1 MKISPEDLL
10 SFLEVAEQGG
20 VAHASER
27 LHRSQPTISGRLQ
40 RLQHIVGEPL
50 YLREGRGIRLS
61 PAGEALVPLLRSLR
75 GDLQRIEDWV
85 SRRQQQ
91 QEGQLRI
98 AASSTVANYFL
109 MEHLARFRSLYP
121 GVELRLQT
129 GSLAWEDWNWK
140 DWDLLFTEEAIAPEQ
155 LPEDFCQSP
164 WREDEL
170 VAILPL
176 QHPWVLAGKQSATW
190 TEILQE
196 PIVWG
201 EPHSGIRRRVAAAL
215 RAAGLKPSYTVEVTG
230 VEALR
235 EAVAAGLGIG
245 FASVEALDKVR
256 WPLASLRLE
265 PPRGLFWTLYLV
277 HPQLAFA
284 SHALRAFLQLLAPA
298 GVAHCDASS
307 TRSRQ
312 AP

>member
-1 MKISPEDLL
+1 MKIHSEDLL

-20 VAHASER
+20 VASASER

-40 RLQHIVGEPL
+40 RLQLAVGEPL
-50 YLREGRGIRLS
+50 YLRAGRGIRLS
-61 PAGEALVPLLRSLR
+61 PAGETLLPLLRNLR
-75 GDLQRIEDWV
+75 SDLQQIESWI

-109 MEHLARFRSLYP
+109 MEHLARFRQTYP
-121 GVELRLQT
+121 GIELRVQT
-129 GSLAWEDWNWK
+129 GALALEDWNWSE
-140 DWDLLFTEEAIAPEQ
+140 WDVLFTEEAIAPEQ
-155 LPEDFCQSP
+155 LPKDLQQRP

-176 QHPWVLAGKQSATW
+176 QHPWVLAGKGSASW
-190 TEILQE
+190 TEILQQ
-196 PIVWG
+196 PIVWR
-201 EPHSGIRRRVAAAL
+201 EPHSGIRRRVEAAL
-215 RAAGLKPSYTVEVTG
+215 LKAGLKPSYTVEVTG

-265 PPRGLFWTLYLV
+265 PPQGLFWTLYLV
-277 HPQLAFA
+277 HPHVEQA
-284 SHALRAFLQLLAPA
+284 SHALRAFLALLLPLPDQNLPA
-298 GVAHCDASS
+298 SASS
-307 TRSRQ
+307 RH

>member
-1 MKISPEDLL
+1 MKLQVEDLL

-20 VAHASER
+20 VASATAR

-40 RLQHIVGEPL
+40 RLQLALGEPL

-61 PAGEALVPLLRSLR
+61 PAGEALLPLLRHLR
-75 GDLQRIEDWV
+75 ADLQQIETWV
-85 SRRQQQ
+85 SQRQQQ

-109 MEHLARFRSLYP
+109 MEHLARFRTAYP
-121 GVELRLQT
+121 GIELRLQT
-129 GSLAWEDWNWK
+129 GVLPLESWDWN
-140 DWDLLFTEEAIAPEQ
+140 DWDLVFTEEAIAAEA
-155 LPEDFCQSP
+155 LPKPLQQRP

-176 QHPWVLAGKQSATW
+176 QHPWILAGKKSATW

-196 PIVWG
+196 PIVWR
-201 EPHSGIRRRVAAAL
+201 EAHSGIRRRVEAAL

-265 PPRGLFWTLYLV
+265 PPTGLFWTLFLV
-277 HPQLAFA
+277 HPQAEYG
-284 SHALRAFLQLLAPA
+284 SHALRAFLDFLLPCNLGAEVLSP
-298 GVAHCDASS
+298 
-307 TRSRQ
+307 R
-312 AP
+312 

>member
-1 MKISPEDLL
+1 MKLHPEDLL
-10 SFLEVAEQGG
+10 SFLAVAEEGG
-20 VAHASER
+20 VASASER

-40 RLQHIVGEPL
+40 RLQNAVGEPL
-50 YLREGRGIRLS
+50 YLRAGRGIRLS
-61 PAGEALVPLLRSLR
+61 PSGEALLPLLRTLR
-75 GDLQRIEDWV
+75 GNLQQIEDWV

-109 MEHLARFRSLYP
+109 MEHLARFRSAYP
-121 GVELRLQT
+121 GIELRLQT
-129 GSLAWEDWNWK
+129 GALALEDWDWN

-155 LPEDFCQSP
+155 LPNDLQQSP

-176 QHPWVLAGKQSATW
+176 QHPWVVAGKQSATW
-190 TEILQE
+190 AEILRE
-196 PIVWG
+196 PIVWR

-265 PPRGLFWTLYLV
+265 PPQGLFWTLYLV
-277 HPQLAFA
+277 HPQVEHA
-284 SHALRAFLQLLAPA
+284 SHALRAFLDLLLPLDGAQRQ
-298 GVAHCDASS
+298 ASS
-307 TRSRQ
+307 ASNTQ